1 MPRSAPSLL
10 ASCLLLSFVLACDK
24 GDASSTKKADA
35 PAAKQADAPA
45 KQDDKPPPPDPAAE
59 LAAKIDALALI
70 PAELP
75 ATIEAACDAMA
86 EQLDLLNQA
95 KLTGD
100 DLTKWNTGGK
110 EGVLTP
116 AKGMCV
122 QRGSIPEAACAAA
135 GMKAGGVEIE
145 PHIGDLMAACAKK
158 AGAAPK

>member
-1 MPRSAPSLL
+1 MRRISLSLL
-10 ASCLLLSFVLACDK
+10 ASCFLLLACEK
-24 GDASSTKKADA
+24 GDASTKKAEQPA
-35 PAAKQADAPA
+35 PEKKDEP
-45 KQDDKPPPPDPAAE
+45 KKDDKPPPPDPAAE
-59 LAAKIDALALI
+59 LAAKIDALAVV

-75 ATIEAACDAMA
+75 ATVEAACDAMA

-116 AKGMCV
+116 AKTMCV

-158 AGAAPK
+158 TAAP

>member
-1 MPRSAPSLL
+1 MRRIALVPL
-10 ASCLLLSFVLACDK
+10 ALCLVLACDAADK
-24 GDASSTKKADA
+24 SASKKDE
-35 PAAKQADAPA
+35 AAKPAKQDAPA
-45 KQDDKPPPPDPAAE
+45 KQNDEPPRPDPAAE
-59 LAAKIDALALI
+59 LAAKIEALAVI

-75 ATIEAACDAMA
+75 KTVELACDAMA
-86 EQLDLLNQA
+86 EQLDRLNQA

-116 AKGMCV
+116 AKAMCV
-122 QRGSIPEAACAAA
+122 KRGSIPEAACAAA

-158 AGAAPK
+158 AGTGP

>member
-1 MPRSAPSLL
+1 MSRLPTLILISCFSL
-10 ASCLLLSFVLACDK
+10 AACDK
-24 GDASSTKKADA
+24 KDDAAS
-35 PAAKQADAPA
+35 KQADKQGKALE
-45 KQDDKPPPPDPAAE
+45 QDDKPAKPPEPPPPDPAS
-59 LAAKIDALALI
+59 KIDSLAVI

-86 EQLDLLNQA
+86 EQLDLINQA

-116 AKGMCV
+116 AKTMCI

-135 GMKAGGVEIE
+135 GMKSGGVEIE
-145 PHIGDLMAACAKK
+145 PLIGDLMAACAKK
-158 AGAAPK
+158 AAG